1 MPHFKVTLSGRGI
14 DLLFDGTP
22 VVGFFTTRLVRADDL
37 MTAER
42 QAKDLVL
49 SDWQP
54 GGSYAAINRGSIPSL
69 TVEDSFPVGFVTGT
83 FARKPS
89 GYTFYS
95 HED

>member
-1 MPHFKVTLSGRGI
+1 MLSGRGI

-54 GGSYAAINRGSIPSL
+54 GGSYAAINRGPIPSL